1 MIYRGVWVQS
11 HCYFDRDIIK
21 KKRDKTKWSNHVDQ
35 LYAMDGVEDNNPLKF
50 TPFQTANNLSLAAPR
65 KTLHRSSPR
74 THHMAFLLIK

>member
-1 MIYRGVWVQS
+1 MSESKTIAILTGLLL
-11 HCYFDRDIIK
+11 K
-21 KKRDKTKWSNHVDQ
+21 KKETKQNDQTTFDQ